1 MTSDPDLRDLTA
13 QLEDARRLG
22 FFGPRPVRE
31 QIDHAIAFVELLEDH
46 RVGPAR
52 FLDLGSGGG
61 LPGLVL
67 AARWP
72 GVSGTLLDAS
82 VRRTAFLRSAVLAL
96 GWADRIRVAEGRA
109 ELLAREVGLRASFP
123 LVVSRSFAAP
133 AVTAEVGGAFLETGG
148 VLAVSEPEDGGAARW
163 PAESLERLGLSPT
176 ELHSGSGARLAA
188 IRRLAPI
195 DDRWPRAVGIPAKR
209 PLW

>member
-1 MTSDPDLRDLTA
+1 MTADPDLRDLTA

-22 FFGPRPVRE
+22 FFGPRPISQ
-31 QIDHAIAFVELLEDH
+31 QIAHAVAFAELLEAEGF
-46 RVGPAR
+46 GPAR

-72 GVSGTLLDAS
+72 GEFGTLLDAS
-82 VRRTAFLRSAVLAL
+82 VRRTAFLRNAVLAL
-96 GWADRIRVAEGRA
+96 GWGDRISIAEGRA
-109 ELLAREVGLRASFP
+109 ELLARDDGLRGSFP
-123 LVVSRSFAAP
+123 LVVSRSFATP
-133 AVTAEVGGAFLETGG
+133 AVTAEVGGAFLEIGG
-148 VLAVSEPEDGGAARW
+148 VLAVSEPEDEDTGRW
-163 PAESLERLGLSPT
+163 PTESLRRLGLSLAGRYP
-176 ELHSGSGARLAA
+176 GAAA
-188 IRRLAPI
+188 RIVALTRLAPI